1 MITYKRLYAL
11 ALIPLIAGSLPGC
24 ASIEKCGFGGCAS
37 DQKITASIRSSFDAQ
52 PDLAGETEINVQT
65 ENGVVYLDE
74 SAEGT
79 IQRDAAEAVARAT
92 PGVKRVVDT
101 IANDP

>member
-24 ASIEKCGFGGCAS
+24 ASIEKCGFGG
-37 DQKITASIRSSFDAQ
+37 
-52 PDLAGETEINVQT
+52 
-65 ENGVVYLDE
+65 
-74 SAEGT
+74 
-79 IQRDAAEAVARAT
+79 QRDAAEAVARST